1 MKTLPNLTSLRFFL
15 ALLVVIFHLPEFCSK
30 HGIPFYNSLP
40 IFHKGEEAVYMFFSL
55 SGFLIIRQLY
65 LEKIY
70 TKTVSLKKF
79 FFRRILR
86 IFPLYFL
93 ILFFGLLYYN
103 FILPKFGFPFTSNY
117 KMYEGVLLSLFF
129 LPNVFAILYSPGSII
144 EVLWSIGV
152 EEQFYIFIA
161 PVILFLPVKKIVLFL
176 LLFTIIFF
184 CIFFLEETSLFRKF
198 GMYFFYFTSSGL
210 FSILIL
216 KYRFSTINKIIIYLF
231 LLNFIIY
238 FFSDFFINLFSTQGY
253 HFFSMIFFSMVICL
267 MSTFSIKYFDN
278 AQVNYL
284 GQISFGIYMYHS
296 IVIQFI
302 GLVYVKILNQYH
314 INQLIFILFYNFLVI
329 SITVAISH
337 FSYQY
342 YELYF
347 IKKKKH
353 LY

>member
-1 MKTLPNLTSLRFFL
+1 MKVLPNLTSLRFFL

-30 HGIPFYNSLP
+30 HGIPYYNLLP

-79 FFRRILR
+79 FIRRILR

-103 FILPKFGFPFTSNY
+103 FILPKLGFPFNSNY
-117 KMYEGVLLSLFF
+117 KMYEGVLLSMLF
-129 LPNVFAILYSPGSII
+129 LPNVFALLYSPGGII

-161 PVILFLPVKKIVLFL
+161 PVMLFLPTKKIVIFL
-176 LLFTIIFF
+176 LFFTITFFWIFF
-184 CIFFLEETSLFRKF
+184 QEETSLFRKF

-216 KYRFSTINKIIIYLF
+216 KYQFLTINKVIFYIF
-231 LLNFIIY
+231 LITLIVY
-238 FFSDFFINLFSTQGY
+238 FSSDFFIRFFSTQGY
-253 HFFSMIFFSMVICL
+253 HFFSMMLFSTVISL
-267 MSTFSIKYFDN
+267 MSISSLKYFDTKRI
-278 AQVNYL
+278 NYL

-302 GLVYVKILNQYH
+302 GLIYVKILSQFL
-314 INQLIFILFYNFLVI
+314 INQIIFILFYNFLVI
-329 SITVAISH
+329 TITIAISH
-337 FSYQY
+337 LSYQY

-353 LY
+353 